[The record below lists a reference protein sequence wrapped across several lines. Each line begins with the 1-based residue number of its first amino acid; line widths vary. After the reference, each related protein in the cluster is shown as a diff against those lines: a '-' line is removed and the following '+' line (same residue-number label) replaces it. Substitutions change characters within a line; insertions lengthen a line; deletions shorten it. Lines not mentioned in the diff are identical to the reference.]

1 MTTRKLERSN
11 WQSYFDEAAKRLPS
25 MRVGVSIIG
34 DEIGVQPQSENGA
47 LIGISYDS
55 NEQVLEVATPSIS
68 HRVSSPKDI
77 YVREESGMLASVE
90 VIAEDDSKQII
101 ELRVLPSLPP
111 S

>member
-11 WQSYFDEAAKRLPS
+11 WQRYFDEVAKRLPS

-34 DEIGVQPQSENGA
+34 DEIGAQPQSENGA

-55 NEQVLEVATPSIS
+55 NDKVFEVATPSIS
-68 HRVSSPKDI
+68 HRVSSPKEI
-77 YVREESGMLASVE
+77 YVREEAGMLASVE

-101 ELRVLPSLPP
+101 ELRVLPSLPA